1 MVHGLRAAH
10 AVVDDDAEAVVAQAL
25 LLGHPLRDEEQVP
38 QGRLVPV
45 AGGLGE
51 PAEPVAALGD
61 DEEVDGGLRR
71 DVAEG
76 WSFFL
81 ESVRVFS
88 YRGREKKRKGGGA
101 PVFLTQALVVLEDDV
116 SRDLLRD
123 DLVEERG
130 VSGVGALRG
139 AVWCCDEFFLFFL
152 EVEVEVGVESCL
164 ATGLE
169 IRRLHHRTIPKKL
182 TLPRPRASRQAPL
195 RSPWPELGEKKLY
208 ERGTDAGS
216 AHARGREERR
226 KKKRAKADERRAA
239 LKMTF

>member
-88 YRGREKKRKGGGA
+88 YRGREK
-101 PVFLTQALVVLEDDV
+101 
-116 SRDLLRD
+116 
-123 DLVEERG
+123 
-130 VSGVGALRG
+130 
-139 AVWCCDEFFLFFL
+139 
-152 EVEVEVGVESCL
+152 
-164 ATGLE
+164 
-169 IRRLHHRTIPKKL
+169 
-182 TLPRPRASRQAPL
+182 
-195 RSPWPELGEKKLY
+195 
-208 ERGTDAGS
+208 
-216 AHARGREERR
+216 RGRVGGLLSFSPRHLSSS
-226 KKKRAKADERRAA
+226 KMTSAGISFATILSKSVGFPASALFAA
-239 LKMTF
+239 LFGVVMSFFVFFSRSRSRSGLRVAERQGLNSSPPPSNDSKKNSLCRGRAPRGKLLCARHGPN

>member
-88 YRGREKKRKGGGA
+88 YRGREKRGRVGGLLSFSPRHLSSSKMTSAGISFA
-101 PVFLTQALVVLEDDV
+101 TILSKSVGFPASALFAALFGVVM
-116 SRDLLRD
+116 S
-123 DLVEERG
+123 
-130 VSGVGALRG
+130 
-139 AVWCCDEFFLFFL
+139 FFCFFL
-152 EVEVEVGVESCL
+152 EVEVEVGVESCR

-169 IRRLHHRTIPKKL
+169 FVASTIERFQKKL
-182 TLPRPRASRQAPL
+182 TLPLPRASRQAPL